1 MKNIIGNIFVQ
12 IAKTFIFP
20 AEAVI
25 SYYQIGNQLCRGI
38 PFLEHYSYAT
48 FKVENCKI
56 IIPQA
61 A

>member
-12 IAKTFIFP
+12 IVRTLIFT
-20 AEAVI
+20 AGAVI
-25 SYYQIGNQLCRGI
+25 SYYQISNQLCMSI

-56 IIPQA
+56 IIPQVA
-61 A
+61 